1 MAKPAMQKI
10 LLPSAL
16 RVRAG
21 IDKGSPSTV
30 VSQTFV
36 DGVPG
41 STALASPG
49 KWMEMQVLNH

>member
-1 MAKPAMQKI
+1 MQKI

-21 IDKGSPSTV
+21 IDKGCPSTV
-30 VSQTFV
+30 LSQTFV
-36 DGVPG
+36 GGVPG
-41 STALASPG
+41 SVALASPG

>member
-16 RVRAG
+16 RAG

-36 DGVPG
+36 GGVPG